1 MLQWPRIPEN
11 VNALAQGAG
20 AVMKAEEQSLER
32 LHVLAQQIGLDVP
45 QACVPGTL
53 SNMILLEKYVALIM
67 ELPLPDV
74 CTPAPEYT
82 P

>member
-1 MLQWPRIPEN
+1 
-11 VNALAQGAG
+11 
-20 AVMKAEEQSLER
+20 MKADKQSVER

-45 QACVPGTL
+45 PACVPGTL
-53 SNMILLEKYVALIM
+53 SNMALLEDYVALIM
-67 ELPLPDV
+67 GLPLPDV